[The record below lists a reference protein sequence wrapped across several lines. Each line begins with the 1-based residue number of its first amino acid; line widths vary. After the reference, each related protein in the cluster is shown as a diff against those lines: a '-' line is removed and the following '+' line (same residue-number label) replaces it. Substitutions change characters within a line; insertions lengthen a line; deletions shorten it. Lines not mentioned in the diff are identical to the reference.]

1 MKLYKYGSIDE
12 YSQNLFSSGQV
23 FFEEAERFN
32 DPFECTPIFT
42 FDGTS
47 EEFVDFMS
55 KMLLRLNSAMTEQS
69 TRALAASY
77 YIERRHK
84 DSGTI
89 ELFHDELHKML
100 RSHIAMYCLSERND
114 SLLMWAHYA
123 TKHTGFCI
131 EFEASDETPFFGAAQ
146 PVSYRSDYPRVD
158 FFKTPPAEQVD
169 PIFLTKSPDWCYER
183 EWRII
188 DHTRDRGLRDY
199 PEELMTGV
207 IFGMRMS
214 DKDKLSVVFWLQS
227 RKRMPKLYQAT
238 RNSDKFMVEVHPSDA

>member
-69 TRALAASY
+69 ARALAASY
-77 YIERRHK
+77 YIEGRHK

-100 RSHIAMYCLSERND
+100 RSHIAMYCLSKRND

-158 FFKTPPAEQVD
+158 FFKAPPAEQVD

-207 IFGMRMS
+207 IFGMQMS
-214 DKDKLSVVFWLQS
+214 DKDKQSVVSWLQS
-227 RKRMPKLYQAT
+227 RKQMPKLYQET
-238 RNSDKFMVEVHPSDA
+238 RNSDKFMVEVHPCDA